1 MTSQNQC
8 CGSKYIEFGSGSR
21 SGSGFI
27 VMLSILKEKVINNF
41 KEKQFSLLSVFF
53 RNKMSPKEI
62 FSQLRHE
69 LLILNLPDLYSE
81 YGSGSTK
88 LLNTDPILD

>member
-53 RNKMSPKEI
+53 KNKMSPKEISVFFKNKMSPKEI
-62 FSQLRHE
+62 FSQLRH
-69 LLILNLPDLYSE
+69 
-81 YGSGSTK
+81 
-88 LLNTDPILD
+88 